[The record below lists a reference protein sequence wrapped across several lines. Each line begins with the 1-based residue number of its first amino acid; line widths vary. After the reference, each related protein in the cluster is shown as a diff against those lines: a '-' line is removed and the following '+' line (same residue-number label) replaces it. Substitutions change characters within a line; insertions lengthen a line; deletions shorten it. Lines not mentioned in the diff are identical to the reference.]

1 MKAPDA
7 PVILADRR
15 FGLPVT
21 LPSSSIAIPR
31 KVARPDLY
39 PIRAPEPPKFIRR
52 PSLATRRRARLTNT

>member
-1 MKAPDA
+1 MTTPDE
-7 PVILADRR
+7 PVISANRR

-39 PIRAPEPPKFIRR
+39 PIRPAEPPKFIRR
-52 PSLATRRRARLTNT
+52 PSLATRRRARLMNT